1 MRARIKLRHK
11 KDQQLHREQE
21 LAEEVITIGRLEG
34 SIVHLADPRRVIS
47 KTHARIEREADQY
60 QITDLSVNH
69 TYLNEKMMTP
79 GTPYA
84 LTDGD
89 KIRIGEYLLEF
100 WTVPEAQAE
109 PLPAEPPP
117 IELPLPEYPLPTDK
131 AAAPAPPAPETPLPL
146 PEPTMP
152 RSAAGTSLPD
162 LPEGLE
168 GDARLV
174 ARMSAVI
181 DILLESH
188 SRLMRSHD
196 KFRMEYLGR
205 TFLQT
210 PSMTRELLLDTAAS
224 DQEASKR
231 LGMLKRAT
239 SDIALHLV
247 GLLDGYARSI
257 DEGSRRF
264 LQQTDPDQ
272 IRQKLGEMRFRL
284 GPLEIPYRFVPGFYQ
299 WKLMQ
304 TYRRRHRELQEEE
317 RGVLETR
324 YFRPSFIKA
333 YEARLAGGKVDA
345 PPDQEPRRK
354 H

>member
-1 MRARIKLRHK
+1 MRARIILRHQ
-11 KDQQLHREQE
+11 KDLQLRREQE
-21 LAEEVITIGRLEG
+21 LADEVITIGRLEG
-34 SIVHLADPRRVIS
+34 SSVHLSDPRRIIS
-47 KTHARIEREADQY
+47 KTHARIEREGDAF

-69 TYLNEKMMTP
+69 TYLNDKMMTP

-100 WTVPEAQAE
+100 WTVTEAA
-109 PLPAEPPP
+109 PEPPP
-117 IELPLPEYPLPTDK
+117 AEAPPVELPLPGYPLPEEK
-131 AAAPAPPAPETPLPL
+131 FAAPTPRPPEVPL
-146 PEPTMP
+146 PEPTIP
-152 RSAAGTSLPD
+152 RSAVGMSLPI

-168 GDARLV
+168 GDVRLV

-205 TFLQT
+205 TFVQT
-210 PSMTRELLLDTAAS
+210 PSMTKDLLLDPACS
-224 DQEASKR
+224 DQEALGR
-231 LGMLKRAT
+231 LGTLKRAT

-272 IRQKLGEMRFRL
+272 IRMKLGEMRFKL
-284 GPLEIPYRFVPGFYQ
+284 GPIEIPYRFVPGFYQ

-304 TYRRRHRELQEEE
+304 TYRRRHRELQQEE

-345 PPDQEPRRK
+345 PPDQEVRRK
-354 H
+354 R